1 MTAGS
6 GVIPPS
12 IEAVD
17 EKPVSARKLK
27 AQLRAQDAKTK
38 LSSPFASG
46 VAIVLAILWS
56 IPTLGLFITSFRPV
70 QDLKDT
76 GWWMWFTNFHVTL
89 DNYKGA
95 LSNSNGGL
103 GNFFLNT
110 FVITIP
116 AVIIPISL
124 ALLAAYAFAWI
135 PFKGRNFLFVA
146 VFALQIV
153 PIQVTL
159 IPLQTIFVS
168 LDLQNSFWPVWI
180 SHTIFGLP
188 LAIFLLHNFMTEI
201 PRSIIEAARV
211 DGAGHVK
218 IFFVVLMPLLIPAI
232 AAFAIFQFL
241 WVWNDLLV
249 ALVFAPSPNLKP
261 LTAAVAEL
269 SGTKGTQWELL
280 SSGAFISIIV
290 PLIVFLSLQRYFVR
304 GLLAGGVKG

>member
-12 IEAVD
+12 IEQID
-17 EKPVSARKLK
+17 EKPMSARKLK

-70 QDLKDT
+70 ADIKDT
-76 GWWMWFTNFHVTL
+76 GWWAWFTNFHVTL
-89 DNYKGA
+89 DNYSGA

-103 GNFFLNT
+103 ASFFLNT

-135 PFKGRNFLFVA
+135 PFKGRNILFVA

-159 IPLQTIFVS
+159 IPLQTIYVS
-168 LDLQNSFWPVWI
+168 LNLQNSFWPVWI